1 MMQVAEGRMLFRLA
15 ALRTVNHHMSQ
26 LGKDKRGLSPG
37 HGPPDTSSTDFYL
50 PELEDNGHLL
60 F

>member
-26 LGKDKRGLSPG
+26 PGKDKGGLSWA
-37 HGPPDTSSTDFYL
+37 GPS
-50 PELEDNGHLL
+50 
-60 F
+60 